1 MPRGVLY
8 PEIEPLLKARDV
20 RRTVLSKADE
30 VACAVSIGGVEG
42 GEEADED
49 GPLSRSIASGSNAD
63 WGSFELSSSVD
74 GRVGPKFGESITTT
88 CTSSKCSRSA

>member
-8 PEIEPLLKARDV
+8 PEIVPLLNARDV
-20 RRTVLSKADE
+20 RRTVLSKADG
-30 VACAVSIGGVEG
+30 VAGAVSTGGVEG

-63 WGSFELSSSVD
+63 CGSFELPLSVD
-74 GRVGPKFGESITTT
+74 S
-88 CTSSKCSRSA
+88 